1 MDKASL
7 FIRECKFS
15 FDAVP
20 ADSYLHSIKAL
31 RSLEKLTFENPVT
44 FFVGEN
50 GSGKSTLIES
60 LAVAYGFNAEGG
72 TLNYHFSTYAED
84 YALASASHIVKG
96 IHRPQAGYFFRAE
109 SFFNVAT
116 AAERYDGKTYG
127 GKLLHRQS
135 HGESFL
141 SFFQEFSSHRGIYL
155 MDEPEAALSPQ
166 RQLTLLLIIAEMAKT
181 GSQFIIAT
189 HSPILLGLPG
199 ADIIKISETGLSPCR
214 YEDTESY
221 QLTKMVLENRER
233 LFSKL
238 FDE

>member
-84 YALASASHIVKG
+84 YALASESHIVKG

-116 AAERYDGKTYG
+116 AAERYGKKYG

-141 SFFQEFSSHRGIYL
+141 SFFQEFSSRRGIYL